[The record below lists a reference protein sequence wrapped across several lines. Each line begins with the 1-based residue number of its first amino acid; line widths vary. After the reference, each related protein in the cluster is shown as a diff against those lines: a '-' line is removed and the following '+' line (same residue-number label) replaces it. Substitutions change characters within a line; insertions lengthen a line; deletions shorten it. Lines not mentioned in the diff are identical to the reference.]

1 MKKKNEYDSKITTD
15 DFVDFAC
22 GLAFYE
28 LIAIIIGLILII
40 ILP

>member
-1 MKKKNEYDSKITTD
+1 MKKKEEYDSRITTD

-22 GLAFYE
+22 GLALCE
-28 LIAIIIGLILII
+28 VIAIIIAFLLII

>member
-1 MKKKNEYDSKITTD
+1 MKKDDDDKITTD

-22 GLAFYE
+22 GLALCE
-28 LIAIIIGLILII
+28 VIAIIIAFLLII